1 MPEFPF
7 LDVTVHREKIAMVRR
22 ELLASSRQSAWHLA
36 PLVDRLRLRS
46 LDVTQRD
53 APSRF

>member
-7 LDVTVHREKIAMVRR
+7 LDVTVHREKTAMVRR

-36 PLVDRLRLRS
+36 PIVDRLRLRS

-53 APSRF
+53 APGRF